1 MKKKKNITYIS
12 YISNL
17 KKYVL
22 FKNYLIYNKIKKII
36 LNNMIG

>member
-1 MKKKKNITYIS
+1 MKKKKKIKYIS